1 MKKLFAILS
10 LGLILVSCNT
20 TTNEAYTITGN
31 AKGVHNG
38 IRVRLAKP
46 DKMGKQVVIDSALV
60 MEEKFSLKG
69 SVEEPGIHFLIIDGS
84 AGNVVFMLENST
96 VSVDINKENLR
107 ESQITGSN
115 SNESFQ
121 IYLNEMKNFQKTG
134 QAEVAKFRMY
144 SNEGNVEKLDSMRE
158 IINNLKVSQSKYSLR
173 FLDENP
179 TSYFGLYLIESESYN
194 PAFEVEKH
202 IKAFEN
208 LSSELQNS
216 NKGKE
221 VKEILDKKY
230 EEFQKIAHLEVGN
243 MAPKFEAPTPD
254 GKMVSLDD
262 MRGKVTIIDFWAAWC
277 GPCRRENPNVVKV
290 YEKYHDKGLEIIG
303 VSLDGEGARQ
313 QNPKKAWLEAIAK
326 DKLTWNHVSSL
337 MYFNDPVAK
346 LYNIT
351 SIPATYILDSEGKII
366 AKNLRG
372 PALEQKI
379 SELLN

>member
-10 LGLILVSCNT
+10 LGLIIVGCNT

-38 IRVRLAKP
+38 MRVRLAKI
-46 DKMGKQVVIDSALV
+46 DEKGQQVIKDSAIV
-60 MEEKFSLKG
+60 MEEKFTIKG
-69 SVEEPGIHFLIIDGS
+69 TVEEPGIHFLSIDGNR
-84 AGNVVFMLENST
+84 GNVIFMLENSPINIELNK
-96 VSVDINKENLR
+96 DIPMESEVTGSTSNESYKAFQKGMEKYREEGNTIMSEFRALGKEEATEKRDSIKKALDNLR
-107 ESQITGSN
+107 ERQAAYPLSFVQDNSDNYFALNLIGLESN
-115 SNESFQ
+115 RPN
-121 IYLNEMKNFQKTG
+121 YDV
-134 QAEVAKFRMY
+134 VAYK
-144 SNEGNVEKLDSMRE
+144 
-158 IINNLKVSQSKYSLR
+158 
-173 FLDENP
+173 
-179 TSYFGLYLIESESYN
+179 
-194 PAFEVEKH
+194 
-202 IKAFEN
+202 KAFE
-208 LSSELQNS
+208 SFPSELQNS

-230 EEFQKIAHLEVGN
+230 EDFQKIAHLEVGN

-254 GKMVSLDD
+254 GKMASLDD

-303 VSLDGEGARQ
+303 VSLDGKQARQ
-313 QNPKKAWLEAIAK
+313 QDPKKAWLEAIAK